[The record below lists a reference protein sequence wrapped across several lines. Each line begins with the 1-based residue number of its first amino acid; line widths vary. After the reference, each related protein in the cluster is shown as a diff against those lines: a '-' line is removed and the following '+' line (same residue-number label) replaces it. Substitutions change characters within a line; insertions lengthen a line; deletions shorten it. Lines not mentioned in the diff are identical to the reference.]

1 MQATNLKNIHDQS
14 ANYDEQGT
22 SQNTNS
28 QLATDK
34 LKAIGEEIASWF
46 LVVSVVTVLIQ
57 FFSNLQ

>member
-1 MQATNLKNIHDQS
+1 MQVTNLKNIYNEN
-14 ANYDEQGT
+14 ANYDEQGI
-22 SQNTNS
+22 SQNTNR